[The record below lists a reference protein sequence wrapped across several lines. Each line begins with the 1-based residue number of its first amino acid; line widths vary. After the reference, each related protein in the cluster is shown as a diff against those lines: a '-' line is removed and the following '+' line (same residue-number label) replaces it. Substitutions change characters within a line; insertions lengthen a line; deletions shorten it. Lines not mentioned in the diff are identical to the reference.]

1 MLCIRVRSI
10 STLII
15 EASFLLAVGRQSAE
29 LLFGG
34 PPLGSHGGGM
44 SARSGG
50 PWSTGGEGKFT
61 TQTDLLCHVPK
72 SIRSKTASKTA
83 PTMAE
88 MRSAVLKALASD
100 FHGMTRDQIAKHVGL
115 QLDVV
120 IHPKNDLGRT
130 FLLPSMRDAG
140 LISMD
145 KRTWHLT
152 EAGRRAIAEEPQ
164 EKSQVICFAYY
175 LLSRSCPDHF
185 LCPGR

>member
-1 MLCIRVRSI
+1 MAFSYGIFTITLELSI
-10 STLII
+10 
-15 EASFLLAVGRQSAE
+15 
-29 LLFGG
+29 
-34 PPLGSHGGGM
+34 
-44 SARSGG
+44 
-50 PWSTGGEGKFT
+50 TGDGEGSPT
-61 TQTDLLCHVPK
+61 HDRTVLSNSP
-72 SIRSKTASKTA
+72 KTASKTA

-115 QLDVV
+115 QLDAV
-120 IHPKNDLGRT
+120 INPKNDLGRT
-130 FLLPSMRDAG
+130 LPSMRDAG

-175 LLSRSCPDHF
+175 LLSCSCPDHF
-185 LCPGR
+185 

>member
-1 MLCIRVRSI
+1 
-10 STLII
+10 
-15 EASFLLAVGRQSAE
+15 
-29 LLFGG
+29 
-34 PPLGSHGGGM
+34 M
-44 SARSGG
+44 SARSGES
-50 PWSTGGEGKFT
+50 WSTGGEGKNMT
-61 TQTDLLCHVPK
+61 PTDLLCHIPK
-72 SIRSKTASKTA
+72 SNSPKTASKTA

-115 QLDVV
+115 QLDAV

-130 FLLPSMRDAG
+130 LPSMRDAG
-140 LISMD
+140 LISAD
-145 KRTWHLT
+145 KRTWLIT

-185 LCPGR
+185 SYPGR

>member
-1 MLCIRVRSI
+1 
-10 STLII
+10 
-15 EASFLLAVGRQSAE
+15 
-29 LLFGG
+29 
-34 PPLGSHGGGM
+34 
-44 SARSGG
+44 
-50 PWSTGGEGKFT
+50 
-61 TQTDLLCHVPK
+61 
-72 SIRSKTASKTA
+72 
-83 PTMAE
+83 MAE

-115 QLDVV
+115 QLDAV
-120 IHPKNDLGRT
+120 INPKNDLGRT
-130 FLLPSMRDAG
+130 LPSMRDAG

-145 KRTWHLT
+145 KRTWLIT